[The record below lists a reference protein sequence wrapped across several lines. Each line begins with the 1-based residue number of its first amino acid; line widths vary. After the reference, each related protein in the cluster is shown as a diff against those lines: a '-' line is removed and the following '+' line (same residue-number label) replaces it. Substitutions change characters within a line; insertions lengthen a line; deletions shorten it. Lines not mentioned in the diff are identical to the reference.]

1 MMFNDNDPAGDLQD
15 FIEYKG
21 DYILEAYVDS
31 EPEAPESIY
40 EGVFDDDY
48 PEAYEKWLESLTI
61 DDVPDEFC
69 QGVYEDYLSGD
80 LR

>member
-1 MMFNDNDPAGDLQD
+1 MMFSDNDPAGDLQD

-21 DYILEAYVDS
+21 DYILELYVDS
-31 EPEAPESIY
+31 EPEAPEEINEDDVEIY
-40 EGVFDDDY
+40 D
-48 PEAYEKWLESLTI
+48 KWLQSLTI

-69 QGVYEDYLSGD
+69 QGVYEDYLAGY